1 LNVRQIDI
9 PDILPDDDDDVIS
22 TAESCRAALDGLRK
36 LRKAKL
42 RKAKLRKRQIDD
54 DDDEDDEDDEDEDD
68 EDDEDDGMMLGPDSI
83 TVDQDGSLFITW
95 ANGEREGAARLGT
108 YGLNSCTAVLITGKN
123 GGIVAHIS
131 PIEEDGV
138 EDDFKQAITDK
149 VLKLYND
156 NVADL
161 AEATMWVYTPET
173 ADAEDRLLGEAAAGL
188 EIAYKSFRYAVV
200 DEVDDEWVDSQ
211 VGTAWVDFSDRAA
224 LKVFFGNVRR
234 T

>member
-22 TAESCRAALDGLRK
+22 TAESCRAALNRLR
-36 LRKAKL
+36 KL
-42 RKAKLRKRQIDD
+42 RKAKLRKRQIDE
-54 DDDEDDEDDEDEDD
+54 DDDEDDDEEDEEDEDEDD

-95 ANGEREGAARLGT
+95 ADGETQGASRLGT
-108 YGLNSCTAVLITGKN
+108 YGLNSCTAVLITGTN

-149 VLKLYND
+149 VLNLYND

-161 AEATMWVYTPET
+161 AAATMWVYTPET
-173 ADAEDRLLGEAAAGL
+173 ADAEDRLLSEAAAGL
-188 EIAYKSFRYAVV
+188 KIAYKSFRYAVV

-211 VGTAWVDFSDRAA
+211 VGTAWVDFSDPAA
-224 LKVFFGNVRR
+224 LKVFFGNVLR